1 MLTFTVRCF
10 FEATAIMVSPA
21 CSSTCTTA
29 TGSDVYVKVNYAPYL
44 LALDLAHEVDP
55 TKVTAR
61 FRAGQLELVLQK
73 VRSLLAVHNSDM
85 QLCSDDVTLATP
97 FSCFLLYR
105 PRQGCGA
112 LTSWC

>member
-1 MLTFTVRCF
+1 
-10 FEATAIMVSPA
+10 MVSPA
-21 CSSTCTTA
+21 CSSTSTTA

-44 LALDLAHEVDP
+44 LALDLTHEVDP

-73 VRSLLAVHNSDM
+73 VRSLRAVHNNSNMHTDNPIF
-85 QLCSDDVTLATP
+85 V
-97 FSCFLLYR
+97 LLYR
-105 PRQGCGA
+105 ARQGCGA